1 MKEAPENS
9 LSPSATCGDG
19 KKPALRERGGGSS
32 LDAGLPGFGTVTETP
47 VA

>member
-19 KKPALRERGGGSS
+19 KSRPCVNEEASPLWT
-32 LDAGLPGFGTVTETP
+32 LDSQASGP
-47 VA
+47 